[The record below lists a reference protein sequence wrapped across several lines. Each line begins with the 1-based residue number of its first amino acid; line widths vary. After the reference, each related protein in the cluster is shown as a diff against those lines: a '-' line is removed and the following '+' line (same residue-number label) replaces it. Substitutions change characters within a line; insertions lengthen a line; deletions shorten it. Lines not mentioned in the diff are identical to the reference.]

1 MLIEF
6 SVKNYRSFKG
16 KQTFSMKAS
25 PYDKD
30 TTANEEDAKRP
41 RQVGKLNLLPVAAIY
56 GANSSGK
63 SNLLSAMW
71 TMQDIILSSS
81 KTNSADRLRIE
92 PFALDESHLDE
103 PTEFEA
109 SFYMDG
115 KIYRYGFTYTRT
127 EIKREWLYE
136 KARIKEQELFT
147 RNEGKITIGRNFK
160 EGEGKE
166 SMASP
171 NRLFLALV
179 DFLNGETS
187 KKVLRWFKHFNTI
200 SGTFNNNFRDYS
212 IKLLLNNDAKTS
224 ASKGFLKQ
232 MDLGFSEL
240 KPEEHPIDD
249 NFFPARLPQK
259 IKEDF
264 LKRHPNEMTLSLK
277 SAHTFQHKDGNKSLR
292 LFDSEEMESEGT
304 LKMLDL
310 SGPIIDTLVNGYTLV
325 VDELD
330 AKLHPFLTKKIIST
344 FNSRKGNPH
353 NAQLIFAT
361 HDTNLLRNKILR
373 RDQIWFVEKNKTE
386 EFSRLKCLSDIEIY
400 DKNDYHKVRRDRIFE
415 KDYFDKLYG
424 ALPDIGEEFDLVE
437 AMGNQG

>member
-1 MLIEF
+1 MFIEF
-6 SVKNYRSFKG
+6 SVKNYRSFKE

-30 TTANEEDAKRP
+30 TTANEENTRP
-41 RQVGKLNLLPVAAIY
+41 RQVGKLNLLPAAAIY

-81 KTNSADRLRIE
+81 KTNSADRLRMD
-92 PFALDESHLDE
+92 PFALDENYLNE

-109 SFYMDG
+109 TFYMDG
-115 KIYRYGFTYTRT
+115 KIYRYGFAYTQT

-136 KARIKEQELFT
+136 KARIKEQALFT
-147 RNEGKITIGRNFK
+147 RNDGEISISKNFK

-179 DFLNGETS
+179 DFLNGEIS
-187 KKVLRWFKHFNTI
+187 KKVLKWFKHFNTI

-249 NFFPARLPQK
+249 NFFPAGLSQK
-259 IKEDF
+259 IKEDY
-264 LKRHPNEMTLSLK
+264 LKRHPNEMMLSLK
-277 SAHTFQHKDGNKSLR
+277 SAHTFQYKDGNKSPR

-344 FNSRKGNPH
+344 FNSRKGNPN

-361 HDTNLLRNKILR
+361 HDTNLLNNEILR
-373 RDQIWFVEKNKTE
+373 RDQIWFAEKDRNYEATMLKRLSE
-386 EFSRLKCLSDIEIY
+386 IEMSDDGEFR
-400 DKNDYHKVRRDRIFE
+400 KVRRDRIFE
-415 KDYFDKLYG
+415 KDYFDKKYG
-424 ALPDIGEEFDLVE
+424 ALPEIGEEFDLIK
-437 AMGNQG
+437 AMKV

>member
-6 SVKNYRSFKG
+6 SVKNYRSFKE

-30 TTANEEDAKRP
+30 TTDKENPRP
-41 RQVGKLNLLPVAAIY
+41 RQIDKLNLLPAAAIY

-63 SNLLSAMW
+63 SNLLNAMG
-71 TMQDIILSSS
+71 TMRDIIMSSVRINATDPLP
-81 KTNSADRLRIE
+81 TNT
-92 PFALDESHLDE
+92 FALDEAFLEE

-109 SFYMDG
+109 VFLLSN
-115 KIYRYGFTYTRT
+115 KTYRYGFIYTKK
-127 EIKREWLYE
+127 EIEKEWLFE
-136 KARIKEQELFT
+136 KSRIKEQELFT
-147 RNEGKITIGRNFK
+147 REGSSFSIQKRFK

-166 SMASP
+166 NLTTA
-171 NRLFLALV
+171 NRLFLSLV
-179 DFLNGETS
+179 AQLNGDIS
-187 KKVLRWFKHFNTI
+187 KQVINWFQHFNNI

-212 IKLLLNNDAKTS
+212 IKLLLNNDEKTK

-249 NFFPARLPQK
+249 NFFPAGLPQI

-264 LKRHPNEMTLSLK
+264 LKRHPNEMVRSLK
-277 SAHTFQHKDGNKSLR
+277 SAHTFQHKNGNTSLR

-304 LKMLDL
+304 LKILDL
-310 SGPIIDTLVNGYTLV
+310 SGPIVDTLINGYTLV

-330 AKLHPFLTKKIIST
+330 AKLHPFLTKKLIDI
-344 FNSRKGNPH
+344 FNSRKGNPN

-361 HDTNLLRNKILR
+361 HDTNLLNNEILR
-373 RDQIWFVEKNKTE
+373 RDQIWFAEKDRTHESTILKRLSEIEMTDDG
-386 EFSRLKCLSDIEIY
+386 EFR
-400 DKNDYHKVRRDRIFE
+400 KVRRDRIFE
-415 KDYFDKLYG
+415 KDYFDKKYG
-424 ALPDIGEEFDLVE
+424 ALPEIDAEFDLNE
-437 AMGNQG
+437 AMKSRI